1 MKHFKQHI
9 VSWRFKCLDSFSF
22 HTQTF
27 DNKIFSDNKIRQLRQ
42 DREHIHP
49 SDILCRCVVFKFR
62 DAKANTSNEPQ
73 AGRLGSDG
81 LPPIVAGAP

>member
-49 SDILCRCVVFKFR
+49 SDILYRCVVFKFR
-62 DAKANTSNEPQ
+62 DAKANPEDNRAALRRSG
-73 AGRLGSDG
+73 ASDCSTAE
-81 LPPIVAGAP
+81 I